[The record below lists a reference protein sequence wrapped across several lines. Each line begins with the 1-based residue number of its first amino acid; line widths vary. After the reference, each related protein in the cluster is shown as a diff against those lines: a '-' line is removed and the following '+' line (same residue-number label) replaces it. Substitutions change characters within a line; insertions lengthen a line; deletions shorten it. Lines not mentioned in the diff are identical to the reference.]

1 MSNTV
6 FDQML
11 SRYTIQTENDRINA
25 LHEVMQQVTLAGLY
39 RAGFFNKTAFYG
51 GTCLRIFHGLPR
63 FSEDLDFSLLQP
75 ESDFSLEN
83 YFEAVID
90 EFKALGREVVI
101 SRKEKKKLSQVESA
115 FLKDTTEIYNLS
127 FQTTQSIKIK
137 IEVDTQPP
145 LGFSTEPKLLL
156 LPFSFMVRCYTLP
169 DLFAGKTHA
178 LLFRNWKNRVKGR
191 DWYDFEWYVRNDIP
205 LGFEHFLERA
215 AQTHNFINETLTPPI
230 FKEMLKK
237 RISETDINLV
247 KNDVRPFIKNQSE
260 IDIWTT
266 DYFLQLVDFIKIKL

>member
-215 AQTHNFINETLTPPI
+215 AQTHNFTNETLTPPI

-260 IDIWTT
+260 TDIWTT
-266 DYFLQLVDFIKIKL
+266 DYFLQLVDFINIKL